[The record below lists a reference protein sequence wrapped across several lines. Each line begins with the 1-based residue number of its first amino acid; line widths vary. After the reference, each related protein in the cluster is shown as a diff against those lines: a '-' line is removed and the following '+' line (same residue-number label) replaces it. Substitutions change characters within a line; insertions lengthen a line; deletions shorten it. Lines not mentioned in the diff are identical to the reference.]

1 MKPHCRSLGKTTGSK
16 DCLTDMELYNLER
29 GKLTIIKKPLMIY
42 KAQQTAEMWEWIMI
56 IGVFIGFLI
65 VGIFCGHC
73 MRGSQSPET
82 TDQPTDSSQINRGNF
97 MTKKFS

>member
-1 MKPHCRSLGKTTGSK
+1 
-16 DCLTDMELYNLER
+16 
-29 GKLTIIKKPLMIY
+29 
-42 KAQQTAEMWEWIMI
+42 MI

-82 TDQPTDSSQINRGNF
+82 TDQPTDSSQINRGYFLIKKKHVNLIQDRILRELKSDSNF
-97 MTKKFS
+97 GFMFETHCTNKISFSKIEGELKSLI

>member
-1 MKPHCRSLGKTTGSK
+1 MKPHCRSLGKTSASK
-16 DCLTDMELYNLER
+16 DCLTDMELFNLER
-29 GKLTIIKKPLMIY
+29 
-42 KAQQTAEMWEWIMI
+42 AQQTAEMWEWIMI

-82 TDQPTDSSQINRGNF
+82 TDQPTDSSQINRGSNLARNQVR
-97 MTKKFS
+97 